1 MQNSSIFQLYLSYY
15 YFIDPSISTSFSIL
29 KVKKI
34 NQNYLL
40 KKERNYRYAKRC
52 IENNSLMIARGKKKT
67 KEKKRG
73 KERFHR
79 IVSIV
84 RIAINQRGPDGG
96 KKLARII
103 SLVSSLTHHSS
114 HSIHSNDRFVVDKK
128 KEKKEERERK
138 GRKETERTANEDIED
153 RSSSSISQP
162 DHRTFSQNLFQLFI
176 VSQNFCPIRFARLVL
191 GSPRSIFFTNSWLIR
206 FPCPRLKP
214 FRFLFQRNG
223 N

>member
-15 YFIDPSISTSFSIL
+15 YFIDSSISTSFSIL

-40 KKERNYRYAKRC
+40 RKERNYRYAKRC

-84 RIAINQRGPDGG
+84 RIAIN
-96 KKLARII
+96 
-103 SLVSSLTHHSS
+103 
-114 HSIHSNDRFVVDKK
+114 
-128 KEKKEERERK
+128 
-138 GRKETERTANEDIED
+138 
-153 RSSSSISQP
+153 
-162 DHRTFSQNLFQLFI
+162 
-176 VSQNFCPIRFARLVL
+176 
-191 GSPRSIFFTNSWLIR
+191 
-206 FPCPRLKP
+206 
-214 FRFLFQRNG
+214 
-223 N
+223 